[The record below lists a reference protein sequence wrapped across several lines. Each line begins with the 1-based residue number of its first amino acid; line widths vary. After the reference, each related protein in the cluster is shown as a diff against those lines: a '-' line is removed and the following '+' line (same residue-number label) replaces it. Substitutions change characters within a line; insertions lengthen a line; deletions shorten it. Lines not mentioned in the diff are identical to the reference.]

1 MTTHISRRRILSMGL
16 LAAGALACPRA
27 LTAWA
32 GSPRRATYRR
42 PLWAMGGWNHL
53 EAVADSPEVGE
64 AALSAMADAIRR
76 IDRSFSVF
84 DARTPLSRFNA
95 ADALTVAI
103 DDPVML
109 DAIDRSLRWSAA
121 LEGLFDPTVERL
133 MKRWGFRDESAGV
146 ICPPADQRDWNY
158 RAVECDVRGG
168 VIRRESAR
176 LAIDSGGWAKG
187 VAAEAAANAGLHA
200 GAVEAR
206 ANCGGDIFRAA
217 KDDEPWTCAIRDP
230 RGRRTEPLL
239 NVRHRFRTAATSAIY
254 ETYRVDA
261 SGCRHGHL
269 MDPRCGAPS
278 ASDLLSVTVFA
289 NDGLM
294 ADATSSG
301 LYIMGLTDAVR
312 WLNGRQDAAAV
323 LIHRDHTG
331 GLSGVRVIGPL
342 EVEPV

>member
-1 MTTHISRRRILSMGL
+1 
-16 LAAGALACPRA
+16 
-27 LTAWA
+27 
-32 GSPRRATYRR
+32 
-42 PLWAMGGWNHL
+42 MGGWSHL
-53 EAVADSPEVGE
+53 EAVAESPQAGE
-64 AALSAMADAIRR
+64 AALTAMADAIRR
-76 IDRSFSVF
+76 IDQSFSVF

-95 ADALTVAI
+95 ADTLTVAI
-103 DDPVML
+103 DDPVVL

-121 LEGLFDPTVERL
+121 LEGLFDPTIERL

-146 ICPPADQRDWNY
+146 IRPPADQRDWNY
-158 RAVECDVRGG
+158 RGVECDVCGG

-187 VAAEAAANAGLHA
+187 LAAEEAANAGLRA

-217 KDDEPWTCAIRDP
+217 NDAGPWTCAIRDP
-230 RGRRTEPLL
+230 RGQRSEPVLT
-239 NVRHRFRTAATSAIY
+239 VRHRFRTAATSAVY

-261 SGCRHGHL
+261 TGHRHGHL
-269 MDPRCGAPS
+269 MDPRRGAPS
-278 ASDLLSVTVFA
+278 VSDLLSVTVFA

-301 LYIMGLTDAVR
+301 LYVMGMADAVR
-312 WLNGRQDAAAV
+312 WLNGRKDAAAV
-323 LIHRDHTG
+323 LIHRDHKG